1 MEKDINLKEKE
12 NDFIK
17 KKKKEKEKERITETL
32 ACLVPVFV

>member
-17 KKKKEKEKERITETL
+17 KKKERITETL

>member
-12 NDFIK
+12 NDFI